1 MESLPI
7 SDSYFPAPFPEAG
20 TIASFLGIRP
30 DLMWVYKYRHGDTS
44 IFTYIKVFLMGC
56 SALSFLSTTQAGA
69 HSSVHIEVTH
79 LMSAYY
85 STCDSAYGLLLM
97 ES

>member
-7 SDSYFPAPFPEAG
+7 VDSYFPAPFPEAG

-30 DLMWVYKYRHGDTS
+30 DLMWVYKYRHGDAS
-44 IFTYIKVFLMGC
+44 IFTYTKVLLMGC
-56 SALSFLSTTQAGA
+56 SALSFLSATQAGA

-79 LMSAYY
+79 LMSVHC
-85 STCDSAYGLLLM
+85 STCDSTSGLLIVDC
-97 ES
+97 